1 MKIYTKT
8 GDTGQTSLIGG
19 KRVSKADL
27 RLEAYGTL
35 DELNANLALLREHLT
50 TDAGKEHIIDIQK
63 HLFRLG
69 AQLATPS
76 DVTNPKAIDN
86 FNRVTS
92 VTLTMIEDLENEIDL
107 VEESLPDQHSFILP
121 GGNEATAICHI
132 CRTVCRRAERCCVA
146 LNEVSPVD
154 ATLLRY
160 LNRLSDYLFV
170 LSRKLCLKESEEM
183 FWDGI

>member
-8 GDTGQTSLIGG
+8 GDCGQTSLIGG
-19 KRVSKADL
+19 RRVSKSDL

-35 DELNANLALLREHLT
+35 DELNANLALLREHLST
-50 TDAGKEHIIDIQK
+50 EAGKEHIIDIQK

-69 AQLATPS
+69 AQLATPP
-76 DVTNPKAIDN
+76 DATNPKILEN
-86 FNRVTS
+86 CQRVTEITES
-92 VTLTMIEDLENEIDL
+92 MTEELENEIDL
-107 VEESLPDQHSFILP
+107 VEASLPVQHSFILP
-121 GGNEATAICHI
+121 GGNEATAVCHI

-154 ATLLRY
+154 AALLRY